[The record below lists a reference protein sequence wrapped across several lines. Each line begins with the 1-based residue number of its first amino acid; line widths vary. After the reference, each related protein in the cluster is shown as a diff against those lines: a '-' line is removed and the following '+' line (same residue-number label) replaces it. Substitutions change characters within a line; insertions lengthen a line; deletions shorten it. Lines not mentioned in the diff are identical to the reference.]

1 MLTIKN
7 NVMDTVL
14 DGLNNFGSFSE
25 VTEEFKKELD
35 KLNSNDLILSP
46 EEGFNLIN
54 AVGELGLLIDKLLNC
69 GLGSEDT
76 LATEKNPYEILK
88 QMISKGVKEGL
99 YKEPISYKI
108 FVSIGFSC
116 VLSLALFNPEVM
128 RNKDI
133 MSLLAGD
140 TDSIL
145 NEAVNAL
152 TNGETSNE
160 LVSMLSGVEGRCQ
173 EFINFVLVELAT
185 SLPFNVVIEFNKK
198 FNISNNEETYKMLL
212 EYLVL
217 RVLTDYLTHPDNYRL
232 EVLRN
237 KIEPVKTQV
246 MLYMLNRKIYNRGL
260 FARKERGFS
269 LVSWLIDELDKT
281 EMSNENKAMLR
292 KEGNILLK
300 LINEEEVD
308 TDDESKE
315 TTTTDVEGK
324 EISTNES
331 VAKEL
336 SVNEASTNKKSDS
349 VDSNEHTISKEEK
362 VDNTKEEKVD
372 NSEEEKTETP
382 KGPDDSYYDEPVFVD
397 NKSQR
402 IYKLD
407 GKTLYNLPRYKNP
420 DFMELYYAVDM
431 DNVADTDEAIH
442 AALEEMEKLYESA
455 KDLANTTTT
464 TFKTKVDK
472 VVSESSS
479 GSGGGG
485 GNETSVGKTVAYTA
499 GGLALA
505 AGAIYLGMKVWDIY
519 QSHKEIDSIE
529 TYGLGI

>member
-7 NVMDTVL
+7 NTIETIL
-14 DGLNNFGSFSE
+14 NGLNSFSSFSE

-35 KLNSNDLILSP
+35 KLNTNELILSP

-69 GLGSEDT
+69 GLESEDT
-76 LATEKNPYEILK
+76 LATEKNPYDILK

-99 YKEPISYKI
+99 YKEPISYRT

-128 RNKDI
+128 RNKEV
-133 MSLLAGD
+133 MSLFGGD

-145 NEAVNAL
+145 NEAVISL
-152 TNGETSNE
+152 TNGETTNE

-185 SLPFNVVIEFNKK
+185 NLPFNVVIEFNKK
-198 FNISNNEETYKMLL
+198 FSMSHNEETYKMLL

-232 EVLRN
+232 EILRN

-246 MLYMLNRKIYNRGL
+246 MLYLLNRKIYNRGL

-269 LVSWLIDELDKT
+269 LVSWLLDELDKV
-281 EMSNENKAMLR
+281 EMSNENKSMLR
-292 KEGNILLK
+292 KEGEILLK

-308 TDDESKE
+308 TEDKAEVSSTTEVKTKE
-315 TTTTDVEGK
+315 VSTSETEDK
-324 EISTNES
+324 E
-331 VAKEL
+331 V
-336 SVNEASTNKKSDS
+336 STNKNSDS
-349 VDSNEHTISKEEK
+349 VESNEHTISKE
-362 VDNTKEEKVD
+362 DKVD
-372 NSEEEKTETP
+372 NSEEEKVDNPNEEKVEDP
-382 KGPDDSYYDEPVFVD
+382 KGPNDSYYDEPVFVD
-397 NKSQR
+397 NKTQR

-442 AALEEMEKLYESA
+442 AALEEMEKLYKSA
-455 KDLANTTTT
+455 KDLANTTAT

-472 VVSESSS
+472 VVYESSS
-479 GSGGGG
+479 GGGGGG

-505 AGAIYLGMKVWDIY
+505 AGAIYLGMKAWDIY

>member
-1 MLTIKN
+1 MLTFKN
-7 NVMDTVL
+7 NAVESVL
-14 DGLNNFGSFSE
+14 DGMNNFSSFSE

-35 KLNSNDLILSP
+35 KLNTNELILSP
-46 EEGFNLIN
+46 EEGFDLIN
-54 AVGELGLLIDKLLNC
+54 AAGELGLLIDKLLNC
-69 GLGSEDT
+69 GLDSEDT

-99 YKEPISYKI
+99 YKEPITYRT

-116 VLSLALFNPEVM
+116 ILSLALFNPEVM

-133 MSLLAGD
+133 MSMFAGD
-140 TDSIL
+140 TDGML
-145 NEAVNAL
+145 NAAVNAL

-198 FNISNNEETYKMLL
+198 FSMSHNEETYKMLL

-217 RVLTDYLTHPDNYRL
+217 RVLTDYLTHPENYRL
-232 EVLRN
+232 AVVKN

-246 MLYMLNRKIYNRGL
+246 LLYLLNRKIYNRGL
-260 FARKERGFS
+260 FARKERGIF
-269 LVSWLIDELDKT
+269 LIRWLLDELDKV

-292 KEGNILLK
+292 KEGEVLLK
-300 LINEEEVD
+300 LINEEDVD
-308 TDDESKE
+308 TED
-315 TTTTDVEGK
+315 G
-324 EISTNES
+324 
-331 VAKEL
+331 AKEV
-336 SVNEASTNKKSDS
+336 STTEVETKEASTSESVVKEVPTNKNSDS
-349 VDSNEHTISKEEK
+349 VESNEHTINKDEKVENSEEEK
-362 VDNTKEEKVD
+362 VDNP
-372 NSEEEKTETP
+372 NEEKTETP
-382 KGPDDSYYDEPVFVD
+382 KGPNDSYYDEPVFVD

-442 AALEEMEKLYESA
+442 AALEEMEKLYVSA
-455 KDLANTTTT
+455 KNLANTTTT

-479 GSGGGG
+479 GGGSGGG
-485 GNETSVGKTVAYTA
+485 EESSVGKTLAYTA